1 MPTNLI
7 PLEDDPCDIIAK
19 AMRGLG
25 VTKKV
30 LAETS
35 CLSEE
40 AIDSALAG
48 EILPESLKQIATA
61 LSLSPSA
68 LAGLASY
75 TPDTPMP
82 VGLHRFVTPFGH
94 AGVNAY
100 VITHGKTAS
109 VFDTGT
115 DARPII
121 DFLLINKLH
130 LEAVYITHR
139 HADHTAGVDWFGNT
153 RIVYPEEHEH
163 GSRIKAGGKDLT
175 VLDVSGHMQPARAF
189 FYEGLGSPICI
200 MGDSLFA
207 GSMGGTTHPSKYQLA
222 LKTARDN
229 ILPLPP
235 FTVLCPGHGP
245 LTTVIQERHHNPF
258 LANI

>member
-1 MPTNLI
+1 MLTNPI
-7 PLEDDPCDIIAK
+7 PIEDDPCDVIAK

-25 VTKKV
+25 VTKQD
-30 LAETS
+30 LTTTTG
-35 CLSEE
+35 LSEE
-40 AIDSALAG
+40 EIDSALAG
-48 EILPESLKQIATA
+48 EIIPESFKKIATA

-68 LAGLASY
+68 LVGLSSY
-75 TPDTPMP
+75 TPDIPIP
-82 VGLHRFVTPFGH
+82 LGLHRFVTPFGH

-100 VITHGKTAS
+100 VIAHGKTAS

-115 DARPII
+115 DAQPII
-121 DFLLINKLH
+121 DFLHINKLH
-130 LEAVYITHR
+130 PEAVYITHR
-139 HADHTAGVDWFGNT
+139 HADHTAGVDCFGNT
-153 RIVYPEEHEH
+153 PIVYPEDNEH
-163 GSRIKAGGKDLT
+163 GSRIKAGGKNLT

-200 MGDSLFA
+200 MGDSIFA

-235 FTVLCPGHGP
+235 LTVLCPGHGP
-245 LTTVIQERHHNPF
+245 LTTVIQEQHHNPF
-258 LANI
+258 LATI